1 MCSSDLVSLSVAPLV
16 TEVSVMVFGPRP
28 ELFDTIRLPTFTVVF
43 PPYVFVPESV
53 SEPEPC
59 LTIAPAP
66 EDPEMMPLKVVS
78 VVVPDVSVA
87 LPSEIEPAPAIEP
100 TVSEMLFKSHVA
112 PLDTVTGVESDSVP
126 LPDIYSV
133 PAVTFVAPV

>member
-1 MCSSDLVSLSVAPLV
+1 M
-16 TEVSVMVFGPRP
+16 
-28 ELFDTIRLPTFTVVF
+28 
-43 PPYVFVPESV
+43 
-53 SEPEPC
+53 
-59 LTIAPAP
+59 TIAPAP

-78 VVVPDVSVA
+78 VVVPDVRVA